1 MRGLSSYNA
10 GERGTVLLI
19 AMLILAV
26 LLFLGGSLI
35 ERAQNGVARAATDG
49 LRGRS
54 FHLAEAGIDRAL
66 WSLNQPGGWEA
77 YNGEGPVTLGGGSF
91 TVTVTPPGN
100 QRGVF
105 TDRVT
110 LDSTGYMPGPHGGRR
125 LPVRVRVIGT
135 KEPKYFS
142 YAVYGKDKVTIGNG
156 TVTVKADSYDS
167 DNGNYGPGNTG
178 EHADVGTSST
188 AANAIEI
195 LPQGEV
201 HGSITVGSGASNP
214 AACVNNKGLIT
225 GTISAALTPNYLPSI
240 TSLPSGLIQLGDVY
254 LESNQ
259 ELILDQGNYH
269 MTDLDILGSAQII
282 CNGKVVIY
290 LDESTDR
297 GSPDI
302 RIGGNGMVNTSGI
315 PSNLLIYCMTD
326 VVSVAITGNGTFYGG
341 IYAPQ
346 AAVTLS
352 SGVVNGSLVGKTVT
366 LNGATSHVHYDES
379 LRDQTNPKVL
389 MASWQEL

>member
-1 MRGLSSYNA
+1 
-10 GERGTVLLI
+10 
-19 AMLILAV
+19 
-26 LLFLGGSLI
+26 
-35 ERAQNGVARAATDG
+35 
-49 LRGRS
+49 
-54 FHLAEAGIDRAL
+54 
-66 WSLNQPGGWEA
+66 
-77 YNGEGPVTLGGGSF
+77 
-91 TVTVTPPGN
+91 
-100 QRGVF
+100 
-105 TDRVT
+105 VT